1 MKSELEWIT
10 ARPSAHR
17 GYHNIDK
24 SVYENTLSSCAAAIE
39 HGFNIEVDL
48 HPASDGTAVIFHDL
62 TLERMTGDE
71 LKVRELTSVQLRNI
85 KIGNSQDYIATLEEL
100 LLLTAGKVG
109 LILEIK
115 GLVGEDTGFVK
126 AISRCLENYQGP
138 VAIMSF
144 YHWLLRDARK
154 FAPHL
159 PLGLIAKDDDA
170 HYASHKMIADECNV
184 DFVSYKYK
192 DMPCRF
198 SDEFRKS
205 GKPLLCW
212 TVKTPEQMKNALL
225 YSDQITF
232 EGFDP
237 DQV

>member
-1 MKSELEWIT
+1 MNPNLKWIT
-10 ARPSAHR
+10 ARASAHR

-24 SVYENTLSSCAAAIE
+24 SIYENTLSSCADAIA

-48 HPASDGTAVIFHDL
+48 HPASDGVPVVFHDF
-62 TLERMTGDE
+62 TLERLSGD
-71 LKVRELTSVQLRNI
+71 KHNVRQLTSSQLRQI
-85 KIGNSQDYIATLEEL
+85 KIGDSQDYIPKLEEIL
-100 LLLTAGKVG
+100 ELTAGKVG
-109 LILEIK
+109 LVLEMK
-115 GLVGEDTGFVK
+115 GLVGEDTGFLK
-126 AISRCLENYQGP
+126 SIAKCLENYTGP
-138 VAIMSF
+138 VAIMTF

-170 HYASHKMIADECNV
+170 HYASHKMIAEECNV

-198 SDEFRKS
+198 SEEFRQS
-205 GKPLLCW
+205 GKPLTCW
-212 TVKTPEQMKNALL
+212 TVKSPKEMKNALL
-225 YSDQITF
+225 YCDQITF